1 MITAYFIARFAL
13 GLNIL
18 LHGIIRLLEGPTA
31 FVTSIEREFRGT
43 ILPAAGVVFFAR
55 LLPFAETLIGVLLV
69 IGLGTQLAIVS
80 GFALLM
86 LLLIGKSIKQ
96 DWMTVGLQM
105 IYVGFYAVLEALL
118 GYNRISIDFFWHCV

>member
-1 MITAYFIARFAL
+1 
-13 GLNIL
+13 
-18 LHGIIRLLEGPTA
+18 
-31 FVTSIEREFRGT
+31 
-43 ILPAAGVVFFAR
+43 
-55 LLPFAETLIGVLLV
+55 V